1 MALEFRLPSLGEGII
16 DADVLRVLV
25 AVGDEVR
32 AEQAVMEIETD
43 KATIDVPAP
52 SAGRVAAIYVKPGD
66 NVAVGALLLTLQ
78 AAGTSTAAPAASA
91 PAAAPVAPATPPA
104 SAGAPTAVMPA
115 AVEVPPVTPVPV
127 TPASMPAPAAPPP
140 AATEGSPGA
149 FASPSIRR
157 FAREI
162 GIDLVSVQGS
172 GPGGRISE
180 DDVKRA
186 AREARRGQPST
197 VGPGTPEATPSGPA
211 PVPTGGID
219 VPPLPDF
226 AQFGP
231 VESEPLSRFRRTVAR
246 NMATS
251 WAIIPHVTLHREV
264 DVTELEELRQRYKQ
278 RAADAGGSLTV
289 TVILL
294 KIVAA
299 ALKAHP
305 RMNAS
310 LDLEGGELVL
320 KKYYDIGVA
329 VDTPRGLTVPV
340 IRDVDEKNI
349 IELSVELSALAAKAR
364 NGDLTVEEMRGATFT
379 LTNLGGIGI
388 GEFTPIINWPEVGVL
403 GVGRAERRPVW
414 VNEKWEP
421 RLRMPLSLSH
431 DHRVIDGADG
441 ARFLTWIEEAIAE
454 PLLIAM
460 EG

>member
-1 MALEFRLPSLGEGII
+1 MTLEFRLPSLGEGIT

-32 AEQAVMEIETD
+32 AEQPVLEIETD

-52 SAGRVAAIYVKPGD
+52 AAGRIASIHVKAGD
-66 NVAVGALLLTLQ
+66 NVAVGALLLTIEE
-78 AAGTSTAAPAASA
+78 AG
-91 PAAAPVAPATPPA
+91 V
-104 SAGAPTAVMPA
+104 
-115 AVEVPPVTPVPV
+115 
-127 TPASMPAPAAPPP
+127 APAAPPP
-140 AATEGSPGA
+140 APPPVAAAPAAPAPPSEAAAPAPVSAPSPPAATPPPVPAAPAPEVVPAAVPPPGA
-149 FASPSIRR
+149 PAPFASPSVRR
-157 FAREI
+157 FAREV
-162 GIDLVSVQGS
+162 GVDLHDVRGS

-186 AREARRGQPST
+186 AREARRGQP
-197 VGPGTPEATPSGPA
+197 PAEAGPA
-211 PVPTGGID
+211 PVPTGGIE

-226 AQFGP
+226 THFGP
-231 VESEPLSRFRRTVAR
+231 VEHEPLTRFRRTVAR

-251 WAIIPHVTLHREV
+251 WAIIPHVTLHRMV
-264 DVTELEELRQRYKQ
+264 DVTELETLRQRYKQ

-310 LDLEGGELVL
+310 VDLDAGDLIL
-320 KKYYDIGVA
+320 KRYYDIGVA
-329 VDTPRGLTVPV
+329 VDTPRGLMVPV
-340 IRDVDEKNI
+340 IRGVDEKNI
-349 IELSVELSALAAKAR
+349 IQLSVELSALAEKAR
-364 NGDLTVEEMRGATFT
+364 AGELAVDEMRGGTFT
-379 LTNLGGIGI
+379 LTNLGGMGI
-388 GEFTPIINWPEVGVL
+388 GDFTPIINWPEVGVL
-403 GVGRAERRPVW
+403 GVGRAEQQPVW
-414 VNEKWEP
+414 VNGQWEP

-454 PLLIAM
+454 PLLIAL